1 MMKIELENVLPRE
14 IEKRSFEL
22 ITEELGERTFP
33 EEQEPI
39 IKRCIHTSADFDYA
53 DNLCFSEGV
62 VDKEDFYGQFGETCR
77 KSKRSDPKRSLHC
90 NRYADGK
97 IRDQ

>member
-1 MMKIELENVLPRE
+1 MKIELENVLPRE

-39 IKRCIHTSADFDYA
+39 IKRCIHTSADFDYQIISVFPKV
-53 DNLCFSEGV
+53 LS
-62 VDKEDFYGQFGETCR
+62 KKQ
-77 KSKRSDPKRSLHC
+77 KKRSETEPAL
-90 NRYADGK
+90 
-97 IRDQ
+97 

>member
-39 IKRCIHTSADFDYA
+39 IKRCIHTSADLIMQIISVFPKV
-53 DNLCFSEGV
+53 LS
-62 VDKEDFYGQFGETCR
+62 KKQ
-77 KSKRSDPKRSLHC
+77 KKRSETEPAL
-90 NRYADGK
+90 
-97 IRDQ
+97 

>member
-1 MMKIELENVLPRE
+1 MKIELENVLPRE

-39 IKRCIHTSADFDYA
+39 ITLVQILIMQIISVFPKVLS
-53 DNLCFSEGV
+53 
-62 VDKEDFYGQFGETCR
+62 KKQ
-77 KSKRSDPKRSLHC
+77 KKRSETEPAL
-90 NRYADGK
+90 
-97 IRDQ
+97 

>member
-33 EEQEPI
+33 EEQ
-39 IKRCIHTSADFDYA
+39 
-53 DNLCFSEGV
+53 
-62 VDKEDFYGQFGETCR
+62 
-77 KSKRSDPKRSLHC
+77 DPKRSLHC
-90 NRYADGK
+90 DRYADGK

>member
-62 VDKEDFYGQFGETCR
+62 VEKAKEAGFAVTGL
-77 KSKRSDPKRSLHC
+77 S
-90 NRYADGK
+90 GK
-97 IRDQ
+97 ILIQTLPPRLM

>member
-1 MMKIELENVLPRE
+1 MKIELENVLPRE

-53 DNLCFSEGV
+53 DISVFPKVLS
-62 VDKEDFYGQFGETCR
+62 KKQ
-77 KSKRSDPKRSLHC
+77 KKRSETEPAL
-90 NRYADGK
+90 
-97 IRDQ
+97 

>member
-33 EEQEPI
+33 EEQDRSSNAAFTLVQILIMQI
-39 IKRCIHTSADFDYA
+39 ISVFPKVLS
-53 DNLCFSEGV
+53 
-62 VDKEDFYGQFGETCR
+62 KKQ
-77 KSKRSDPKRSLHC
+77 KKRSETEPAL
-90 NRYADGK
+90 
-97 IRDQ
+97 

>member
-1 MMKIELENVLPRE
+1 MKIELENVLPRE

-53 DNLCFSEGV
+53 DNLCFSENAAIMQIISV
-62 VDKEDFYGQFGETCR
+62 FPKVLSKKQ
-77 KSKRSDPKRSLHC
+77 KKRSETEPAL
-90 NRYADGK
+90 
-97 IRDQ
+97 

>member
-33 EEQEPI
+33 EE
-39 IKRCIHTSADFDYA
+39 
-53 DNLCFSEGV
+53 
-62 VDKEDFYGQFGETCR
+62 
-77 KSKRSDPKRSLHC
+77 HC
-90 NRYADGK
+90 DRYADGK

>member
-62 VDKEDFYGQFGETCR
+62 VEKAKEG
-77 KSKRSDPKRSLHC
+77 DPKRSLHC
-90 NRYADGK
+90 DRYADGK
-97 IRDQ
+97 IRNQ

>member
-53 DNLCFSEGV
+53 DNLCFSENAANIGV
-62 VDKEDFYGQFGETCR
+62 EALKNGAHIVTDTRMAWTGINKKNLASFG
-77 KSKRSDPKRSLHC
+77 
-90 NRYADGK
+90 
-97 IRDQ
+97 

>member
-62 VDKEDFYGQFGETCR
+62 VE

-90 NRYADGK
+90 DRYADGK

>member
-1 MMKIELENVLPRE
+1 MKIELENVLPRE

-53 DNLCFSEGV
+53 DNLCFSEV
-62 VDKEDFYGQFGETCR
+62 LSKKQ
-77 KSKRSDPKRSLHC
+77 KKRSETEPAL
-90 NRYADGK
+90 
-97 IRDQ
+97 